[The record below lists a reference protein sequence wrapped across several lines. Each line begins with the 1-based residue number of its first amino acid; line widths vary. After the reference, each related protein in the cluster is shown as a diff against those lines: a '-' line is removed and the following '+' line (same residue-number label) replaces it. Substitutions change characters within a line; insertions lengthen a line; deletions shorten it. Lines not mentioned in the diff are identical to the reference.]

1 VKKIIVCSSRLV
13 AAMTNYSV
21 LIDASANFACFRP
34 DTTVV
39 LWTRDS
45 FYVDIA
51 FHRGKI
57 FAIKTNEHLFSRSL
71 ELDGGVQ
78 SLQSPANLRENFSLH
93 ALVKEVPSPQGWTEH
108 AIKEGPAAGLEATHQ
123 NHLHLINSSDE
134 QKLLMVRWSIP
145 HQADNRV
152 MNLQVF
158 EADLDKGNWSEVKD
172 LARPALEHFLLEA
185 CQITIMARK
194 SVEEIASLFSEKTG
208 PWHTGAAS
216 AAKSSKSAFLPI
228 VCMICQPL
236 QLA

>member
-108 AIKEGPAAGLEATHQ
+108 AIKEGPAVLEATGQH
-123 NHLHLINSSDE
+123 HLHLVNSSDE

-145 HQADNRV
+145 HQADNRE

-158 EADLDKGNWSEVKD
+158 EADLYKGNWSEIKG
-172 LARPALEHFLLEA
+172 L
-185 CQITIMARK
+185 
-194 SVEEIASLFSEKTG
+194 G
-208 PWHTGAAS
+208 
-216 AAKSSKSAFLPI
+216 
-228 VCMICQPL
+228 QPGL
-236 QLA
+236 IRWPDRL